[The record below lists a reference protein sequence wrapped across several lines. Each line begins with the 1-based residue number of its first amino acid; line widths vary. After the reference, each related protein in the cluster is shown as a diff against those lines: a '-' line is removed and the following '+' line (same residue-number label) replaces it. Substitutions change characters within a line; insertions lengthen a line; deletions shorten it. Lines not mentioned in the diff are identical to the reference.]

1 MATHIKNATKKI
13 LIIDDEP
20 ETLEWVLKT
29 YGYDTEI
36 AINGAEGIKRLLQDE
51 YDLAIIDLVMPMM
64 TGWSVLEKVRTLDKT
79 KTLPVIILTAFNTK
93 QNHAAS
99 LKIGA
104 DDYISKPFE
113 VSTLIARIESLFRRI
128 EWEKSTIPSVIIE
141 NKPKKKILTSRQTE
155 ILDLIRQGYSNK
167 LIASRLYLSE
177 TTVKAHLR
185 TIFKKLKVTNRTH
198 AVLEC
203 IKIGLLTEG

>member
-1 MATHIKNATKKI
+1 MATTVKNATKKI

-29 YGYDTEI
+29 YGYDTDI
-36 AINGAEGIKRLLQDE
+36 AVDGAEGIKRLKQDE
-51 YDLAIIDLVMPMM
+51 YDLAIIDLVMPAM
-64 TGWSVLEKVRTLDKT
+64 TGWSVLEKVRALDKT
-79 KTLPVIILTAFNTK
+79 KTLPVIILTAFNTN
-93 QNHAAS
+93 QNHTAS

-104 DDYISKPFE
+104 DDYISKPFD

-128 EWEKSTIPSVIIE
+128 EWEHPKEPSTVIE
-141 NKPKKKILTSRQTE
+141 VKTRKKLLTSRQTE
-155 ILDLIRQGYSNK
+155 ILDLIREGHSNK

-185 TIFKKLKVTNRTH
+185 TIFKKLNVTNRTH

-203 IKIGLLTEG
+203 IKLGLLTD

>member
-1 MATHIKNATKKI
+1 MATHVQNATKKI

-36 AINGAEGIKRLLQDE
+36 AINGAEGIKRLIQHE

-64 TGWSVLEKVRTLDKT
+64 TGWSVLEKVRALDKT
-79 KTLPVIILTAFNTK
+79 KTLPVIILTGFNTN
-93 QNHAAS
+93 QNHATS

-128 EWEKSTIPSVIIE
+128 EWEKSTFTSIIIE
-141 NKPKKKILTSRQTE
+141 NKQKKT
-155 ILDLIRQGYSNK
+155 D
-167 LIASRLYLSE
+167 
-177 TTVKAHLR
+177 
-185 TIFKKLKVTNRTH
+185 F
-198 AVLEC
+198 
-203 IKIGLLTEG
+203 